1 MNLPAKAATG
11 AAALVL
17 VGAGALALLQPRR
30 DEAETAWRQAS
41 AYLKARPA
49 QTALFGAAAIG
60 LGVWLAANA
69 MAADDADP
77 YADPLGADYPPIYP
91 AEIVQTMSILPV
103 R

>member
-11 AAALVL
+11 AAAIVL
-17 VGAGALALLQPRR
+17 VGAGSLALLQPRR
-30 DEAETAWRQAS
+30 DTSETAWRRAS
-41 AYLKARPA
+41 AYLKARPV

-60 LGVWLAANA
+60 LGVWLASTALA
-69 MAADDADP
+69 PEEADP

-91 AEIVQTMSILPV
+91 PEILQTMSILPV